1 MRPIQR
7 RTCAVA
13 VAACAALG
21 VGSLGTTAH
30 AATLLA
36 QYSVANYN
44 ATTGVWTDS
53 VGGAHNAT
61 SAGATMPT
69 LVTSVTPNGSSAVHF
84 DGTQYL
90 SMATGVQATN
100 PIAVF
105 AYVSADSAGAS
116 TTINRGIVGSPRDL
130 GGSFASG
137 FSYSLKIAAD
147 STFKQQMGRVSQPAV
162 AVSPNS
168 HPADT
173 FANIDWAGNSAGS
186 FRYNGADDGATSGAF
201 FDSSTIYPINVI
213 GKASA
218 MSAVNPTTDMFF
230 GNIAE
235 IRIYTGAMTAADR
248 QAVEDELNLAYGTPV
263 PEPTSLAVLAVGG
276 LMLGARRRRAQ

>member
-21 VGSLGTTAH
+21 VGSLATTAH

-69 LVTSVTPNGSSAVHF
+69 VVTSVTPNGSSAVSF
-84 DGTQYL
+84 DGTQYF
-90 SMATGVQATN
+90 SIGSGGVQAAQ
-100 PIAVF
+100 PVAVF
-105 AYVSADSAGAS
+105 AYLSADSAGAS

-137 FSYSLKIAAD
+137 FS
-147 STFKQQMGRVSQPAV
+147 
-162 AVSPNS
+162 
-168 HPADT
+168 
-173 FANIDWAGNSAGS
+173 
-186 FRYNGADDGATSGAF
+186 
-201 FDSSTIYPINVI
+201 
-213 GKASA
+213 
-218 MSAVNPTTDMFF
+218 
-230 GNIAE
+230 
-235 IRIYTGAMTAADR
+235 
-248 QAVEDELNLAYGTPV
+248 
-263 PEPTSLAVLAVGG
+263 
-276 LMLGARRRRAQ
+276 